1 MNTTTKFAGFALG
14 LAAVFGIALGVGAAV
29 GPEPSEPAGHDAHAA
44 RNPPPPGSPA
54 AAPPGGGGGPP
65 ARGRA
70 PVIPRRAR
78 LCRPATPRAG

>member
-44 RNPPPPGSPA
+44 RYPPTPGSRC
-54 AAPPGGGGGPP
+54 APLPGGRGMTLGP
-65 ARGRA
+65 ALGEDTA
-70 PVIPRRAR
+70 D
-78 LCRPATPRAG
+78 LLNL

>member
-44 RNPPPPGSPA
+44 PNAPPPGCR
-54 AAPPGGGGGPP
+54 GPP
-65 ARGRA
+65 QPGRGKSLVYPSGKRS
-70 PVIPRRAR
+70 R
-78 LCRPATPRAG
+78 